1 MVSNCSF
8 TFTFTFKF
16 SVSVSAC
23 GRYVS
28 GGAHGVFAL
37 LPACDAVSVYGFTT
51 YPSCGD
57 TKDQY
62 AGNEV
67 RSGGS
72 GKYHDWLGEQYVW
85 RLLNV
90 AGLVDICSM

>member
-1 MVSNCSF
+1 LWN
-8 TFTFTFKF
+8 
-16 SVSVSAC
+16 
-23 GRYVS
+23 RY
-28 GGAHGVFAL
+28 AW
-37 LPACDAVSVYGFTT
+37 
-51 YPSCGD
+51 
-57 TKDQY
+57 DQY

-72 GKYHDWLGEQYVW
+72 GKYHDWLGEQHAW